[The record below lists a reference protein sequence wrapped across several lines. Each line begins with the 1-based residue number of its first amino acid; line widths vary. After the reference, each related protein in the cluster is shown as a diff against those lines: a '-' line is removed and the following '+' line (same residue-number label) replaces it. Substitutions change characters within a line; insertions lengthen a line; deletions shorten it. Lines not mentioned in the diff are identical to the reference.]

1 MMSDSV
7 VTFQKQLASILE
19 ALVRNAVC
27 EITRLY
33 ESSFADLQSVLAQS
47 EREKASL
54 RARLEQAERRAPEA
68 QKNDGHME
76 TVVKEEDSEG
86 DVKMDMFCAVCGKAA
101 ECEPPFC
108 ETCRKTVQFPSQ
120 TPESSSTLAMVLS
133 KEDAPGGNS
142 FDLPKSLYL
151 NVTEGDTEEFP
162 CLLESKNVSSL
173 NEEPRAKSPVAPEAP
188 AVPSV
193 RRGRPSCGER
203 LSSAKRARPSP
214 EVDST
219 CDSMAVEAKE
229 LVQAVLS
236 RRPGGERVLEEYRAK
251 GTLTDTTRRH
261 LINILVA
268 HMTET
273 QGTTPP
279 KNVRELYA
287 LGIITLFPS
296 LKDPFSE
303 KGYEHFYDGQSGT
316 GYLAWRLK
324 TVQRKSVPRSR
335 GLQKSSVSRGPDF
348 ERQTQLSAQL
358 QGESCEQAVSDLA
371 DCTDREQ
378 VFLKMRETFH
388 YRRQLVHDPQRNST
402 VLSTFPRLLDTK
414 GLVNQDFT
422 LLFGLE
428 TSCKL
433 LETWDSCFKAKVIK
447 EAKSLTQSAD
457 LYGLLKCAEYE
468 PNEDEDPPGGLG
480 WDSDMASVLLLVH
493 LLPPPPGGRK
503 AAKISVREALDR
515 LVQFHKSNSRP
526 ELPPSMT
533 NQRQPYLVAVGRR
546 RDQIQSFYIALDGN
560 LLPCQAS
567 CSLGAF
573 DELFKTHFVFGLSY
587 DEALSSVYTFLQTT
601 VYHIDVGSVKESPR
615 VKELRARLLNN
626 C

>member
-1 MMSDSV
+1 
-7 VTFQKQLASILE
+7 KQLASILE

-54 RARLEQAERRAPEA
+54 RARLEQAERR
-68 QKNDGHME
+68 
-76 TVVKEEDSEG
+76 
-86 DVKMDMFCAVCGKAA
+86 
-101 ECEPPFC
+101 
-108 ETCRKTVQFPSQ
+108 
-120 TPESSSTLAMVLS
+120 
-133 KEDAPGGNS
+133 APGGNS

-229 LVQAVLS
+229 
-236 RRPGGERVLEEYRAK
+236 
-251 GTLTDTTRRH
+251 
-261 LINILVA
+261 
-268 HMTET
+268 
-273 QGTTPP
+273 
-279 KNVRELYA
+279 
-287 LGIITLFPS
+287 
-296 LKDPFSE
+296 
-303 KGYEHFYDGQSGT
+303 EHFYDGQSGT

-414 GLVNQDFT
+414 GLA
-422 LLFGLE
+422 LLSGAATHMEESLVKRHP
-428 TSCKL
+428 SVAAL
-433 LETWDSCFKAKVIK
+433 LRQTK
-447 EAKSLTQSAD
+447 
-457 LYGLLKCAEYE
+457 
-468 PNEDEDPPGGLG
+468 
-480 WDSDMASVLLLVH
+480 
-493 LLPPPPGGRK
+493 RK
-503 AAKISVREALDR
+503 K
-515 LVQFHKSNSRP
+515 K
-526 ELPPSMT
+526 
-533 NQRQPYLVAVGRR
+533 
-546 RDQIQSFYIALDGN
+546 
-560 LLPCQAS
+560 
-567 CSLGAF
+567 
-573 DELFKTHFVFGLSY
+573 
-587 DEALSSVYTFLQTT
+587 
-601 VYHIDVGSVKESPR
+601 
-615 VKELRARLLNN
+615 
-626 C
+626 